1 MRYASFMMREALKKP
16 FARSVPTV
24 VAASTTAAA
33 LAGVLLM
40 YASADRAGAA
50 PPGTTSA
57 GLIQLNIS
65 DVGPLDLSQ
74 FDGTYGTAGSPPLNG
89 DEDTGDFSDPD
100 GVRAYYQDGT
110 HAVVTSNTDAK
121 HYAKVDA
128 AGIEVRLHGADFIST
143 TPSGAIGSL
152 NTYAECTPPPFG
164 PYSLGYAHTDG
175 QQIAVLGHRVDIG
188 TTDLTVSGADLN
200 EPDTLGDS
208 TLRVTFTQHV
218 VPADEIQTPGAYE
231 AEAWF
236 DVSVAGVLRDPAG
249 VVVYDGPI
257 AGARLGE
264 VHARCHQESPSPSPT
279 DTESPSPS
287 PSPTDTESPA
297 PSPTDTESPTPSP
310 SPTDSESP
318 SPSPTDTGSPTPPP
332 SPSPSDS
339 ESPTPPPSPTATDGT
354 SGGTSGGTD
363 GGTGGDTGGS
373 DGGTS
378 GGTDG
383 GTNGG
388 NTGGTTGGTN
398 GGGGD
403 SDGGAY
409 GDGGTGGGRHGGGGE
424 LADTG
429 DQIAL
434 VSGAAAIL
442 TAVGGVLF
450 VRRRRS

>member
-1 MRYASFMMREALKKP
+1 M
-16 FARSVPTV
+16 
-24 VAASTTAAA
+24 AASTTAAA